1 MDEIKY
7 YCYICDE
14 ELTDTNNSDEHIILN
29 SIGGHLH
36 SKQLL
41 CKKCN
46 SKLGD
51 TADAKLAEDLS
62 FYTDMLK
69 VKKVRKNPH
78 KQIMLDDEG
87 CEVVVNEAGAK
98 IELRRPYKKIDKDKG
113 QDNIRIHITARN
125 EKELMGILNSL
136 VREGTISQE
145 EADKLINKAVTIEY
159 RPILHKR
166 NSISQEAFPSI
177 IKSAVNYYLYKTQ
190 DTPRIKHLIP
200 YILGEKDA
208 KEVLYLHHF
217 KKLPYDETKEGVT
230 HMIHIEG
237 DKDTALLYAMMEY
250 YGIFIYIVVLDSD
263 YHGDY
268 INETYT
274 YDTIEGCEI
283 NRTFSLPLTLEDL
296 NVFREQPYDE
306 YVKNLPYIKERCD
319 RVMNIWQRRKDHE
332 ELSKTIEKAFG
343 KYPDGC
349 IITQEMISKIEDE
362 IMKFIENKLSS
373 QIQ

>member
-69 VKKVRKNPH
+69 VKKVRNNPH

-87 CEVVVNEAGAK
+87 HEVVVNEAGAR
-98 IELRRPYKKIDKDKG
+98 IELRRPYKNIDKEEG
-113 QDNIRIHITARN
+113 LNNIRIQITARN
-125 EKELMGILNSL
+125 KKELMGILNSI
-136 VREGTISQE
+136 VREGTIHQE
-145 EADKLINKAVTIEY
+145 EADKLINKAVTIEH
-159 RPILHKR
+159 RPILHKQI
-166 NSISQEAFPSI
+166 SISQEAFPSI

-208 KEVLYLHHF
+208 KEVLYLHHL
-217 KKLPYDETKEGVT
+217 KELPYDETKEEVT

-237 DKDTALLYAMMEY
+237 CKDTALLYAMMEY

-283 NRTFSLPLTLEDL
+283 NRSFSLPLTLEDL
-296 NVFREQPYDE
+296 NVFREQPHDE
-306 YVKNLPYIKERCD
+306 YVKYLPYIKERCN
-319 RVMNIWQRRKDHE
+319 RVMNIWQRRNDHE
-332 ELSKTIEKAFG
+332 ELSKIIEKAFG

-349 IITQEMISKIEDE
+349 IITQEMISEIVDE

>member
-69 VKKVRKNPH
+69 VKKVRNNPH

-87 CEVVVNEAGAK
+87 HEVVVNEAGAK
-98 IELRRPYKKIDKDKG
+98 IELRRPYKNIDKEEG
-113 QDNIRIHITARN
+113 LNNIRIQITARN
-125 EKELMGILNSL
+125 KKELMGILNSI
-136 VREGTISQE
+136 VREGTIHQE
-145 EADKLINKAVTIEY
+145 EADKLINKAVTIEH
-159 RPILHKR
+159 RPILHKQI
-166 NSISQEAFPSI
+166 SISQEAFPSI

-200 YILGEKDA
+200 YILGEKGA
-208 KEVLYLHHF
+208 KEVLYLHHL
-217 KKLPYDETKEGVT
+217 KELPYDETKEEVT

-237 DKDTALLYAMMEY
+237 CKDTALLYAMMEY

-283 NRTFSLPLTLEDL
+283 NRSFSLPLTLEDL
-296 NVFREQPYDE
+296 NVFREQPHDE
-306 YVKNLPYIKERCD
+306 YVKYLPYIKERCD
-319 RVMNIWQRRKDHE
+319 RVMNIWQRRNDHE
-332 ELSKTIEKAFG
+332 ELSKIIEKAFG

-349 IITQEMISKIEDE
+349 IITQEMISEIVDE

>member
-69 VKKVRKNPH
+69 VKKVRNNPH

-87 CEVVVNEAGAK
+87 HEVVVNEAGAK
-98 IELRRPYKKIDKDKG
+98 IELRRPYKNIDKEEG
-113 QDNIRIHITARN
+113 LNNIRIQITARN
-125 EKELMGILNSL
+125 KKELMGILNSI
-136 VREGTISQE
+136 VREGTIHQE
-145 EADKLINKAVTIEY
+145 EADKLINKAVTIEH
-159 RPILHKR
+159 RPILHKQI
-166 NSISQEAFPSI
+166 SISQEAFPSI

-208 KEVLYLHHF
+208 KEVLYLHHL
-217 KKLPYDETKEGVT
+217 KELPYDETKEEVT

-237 DKDTALLYAMMEY
+237 CRDTALLYAMMEY

-283 NRTFSLPLTLEDL
+283 NRSFSLPLTLEDL
-296 NVFREQPYDE
+296 NVFREQPHDE
-306 YVKNLPYIKERCD
+306 YVKYLPYIKERCD
-319 RVMNIWQRRKDHE
+319 RVMNIWQRRNDHE
-332 ELSKTIEKAFG
+332 ELSKIIEKAFG

-349 IITQEMISKIEDE
+349 IITQEMISEIVDE

>member
-69 VKKVRKNPH
+69 VKKVRNNPH
-78 KQIMLDDEG
+78 KQIMLDDESH
-87 CEVVVNEAGAK
+87 EVVVNEAGAK
-98 IELRRPYKKIDKDKG
+98 IELRRPYKNIDKEEG
-113 QDNIRIHITARN
+113 LNNIRIQITARN
-125 EKELMGILNSL
+125 KKELMGILNSI
-136 VREGTISQE
+136 VREGTIHQE
-145 EADKLINKAVTIEY
+145 EADKLINKAVTIEH
-159 RPILHKR
+159 RPILHKQI
-166 NSISQEAFPSI
+166 SISQEAFPSI

-208 KEVLYLHHF
+208 KEVLYLHHL
-217 KKLPYDETKEGVT
+217 KELPYDETKEEVT

-237 DKDTALLYAMMEY
+237 CKDTALLYAMMEY

-283 NRTFSLPLTLEDL
+283 NRSFSLPLTLEDL
-296 NVFREQPYDE
+296 NVFREQPHDE
-306 YVKNLPYIKERCD
+306 YVKYLPYIKERCD
-319 RVMNIWQRRKDHE
+319 RVMNIWQRRNDHE
-332 ELSKTIEKAFG
+332 ELSKIIEKAFG

-349 IITQEMISKIEDE
+349 IITQEMISEIVDE

>member
-69 VKKVRKNPH
+69 VKKVRNNPH

-87 CEVVVNEAGAK
+87 HEVVVNEAGAK
-98 IELRRPYKKIDKDKG
+98 IELRRPYKNIDKEEG
-113 QDNIRIHITARN
+113 LNNIRIQITARN
-125 EKELMGILNSL
+125 KKELMGILNSIA
-136 VREGTISQE
+136 REGTIHQE
-145 EADKLINKAVTIEY
+145 EADKLINKAVTIEH
-159 RPILHKR
+159 RPILHKQI
-166 NSISQEAFPSI
+166 SISQEAFPSI

-208 KEVLYLHHF
+208 KEVLYLHHL
-217 KKLPYDETKEGVT
+217 KELPYDETKEEVT

-237 DKDTALLYAMMEY
+237 CKDTALLYAMMEY

-283 NRTFSLPLTLEDL
+283 NRSFSLPLTLEDL
-296 NVFREQPYDE
+296 NVFREQPHDE
-306 YVKNLPYIKERCD
+306 YVKYLPYIKERCD
-319 RVMNIWQRRKDHE
+319 RVMNIWQRRNDHE
-332 ELSKTIEKAFG
+332 ELLKIIEKAFG

-349 IITQEMISKIEDE
+349 IITQEMISEIVDE

>member
-51 TADAKLAEDLS
+51 TPDAKLAEDLS

-69 VKKVRKNPH
+69 VKKVRNNPH

-87 CEVVVNEAGAK
+87 HEVVVNEAGAK
-98 IELRRPYKKIDKDKG
+98 IELRRPYKNIDKEEG
-113 QDNIRIHITARN
+113 LNNIRIQITARN
-125 EKELMGILNSL
+125 KKELMGILNSI
-136 VREGTISQE
+136 VREGTIHQE
-145 EADKLINKAVTIEY
+145 EADKLINKAVTIEH
-159 RPILHKR
+159 RPILHKQI
-166 NSISQEAFPSI
+166 SISQEAFPSI

-208 KEVLYLHHF
+208 KEVLYLHHL
-217 KKLPYDETKEGVT
+217 KELPYDETKEEVT

-237 DKDTALLYAMMEY
+237 CKDTALLYAMMEY

-283 NRTFSLPLTLEDL
+283 NRSFSLPLTLEDL
-296 NVFREQPYDE
+296 NVFREQPHDE
-306 YVKNLPYIKERCD
+306 YVKYLPYIKERCD
-319 RVMNIWQRRKDHE
+319 RVMNIWQRRNDHE
-332 ELSKTIEKAFG
+332 ELSKIIEKAFG

-349 IITQEMISKIEDE
+349 IITQEMISEIVDE

>member
-69 VKKVRKNPH
+69 VKKVRNNPH

-87 CEVVVNEAGAK
+87 HEVVVNEAGAK
-98 IELRRPYKKIDKDKG
+98 IELRRPYKNIDKEEG
-113 QDNIRIHITARN
+113 LNNIRIQITARN
-125 EKELMGILNSL
+125 KKELMGILNSI
-136 VREGTISQE
+136 VREGTIHQE
-145 EADKLINKAVTIEY
+145 EADKLINKAVTIEH
-159 RPILHKR
+159 RPILHKQI
-166 NSISQEAFPSI
+166 SISQEAFPSI

-208 KEVLYLHHF
+208 KEVLYLHHL
-217 KKLPYDETKEGVT
+217 KELPYDETKEEVT

-237 DKDTALLYAMMEY
+237 CKDTALLYAMMEY

-283 NRTFSLPLTLEDL
+283 NRSFSLPLTLEDL
-296 NVFREQPYDE
+296 NVFREQPHDE
-306 YVKNLPYIKERCD
+306 YVKYLPYIKERCD
-319 RVMNIWQRRKDHE
+319 RVMNIWQRRNDHE
-332 ELSKTIEKAFG
+332 ELLKIIEKAFG

-349 IITQEMISKIEDE
+349 IITQEMISEIVDE

>member
-1 MDEIKY
+1 MKEIKY

-29 SIGGHLH
+29 AIGGHLH
-36 SKQLL
+36 SNKLL

-46 SKLGD
+46 NTLGD
-51 TADAKLAEDLS
+51 SADAKLAEDLS

-87 CEVVVNEAGAK
+87 REVAVYNAGEK
-98 IELRRPYKKIDKDKG
+98 IELRRSYVDKKENQG
-113 QDNIRIHITARN
+113 NISIHITARN
-125 EKELMGILNSL
+125 EKELKGIFNGLI
-136 VREGTISQE
+136 RKGTISQE
-145 EADKLINKAVTIEY
+145 EADKLIEKAVTVEHK
-159 RPILHKR
+159 PILHKR
-166 NSISQEAFPSI
+166 NCISQEAFPSI
-177 IKSAVNYYLYKTQ
+177 IKSAVNYYLFKTQ

-200 YILGEKDA
+200 YIVGEKDT

-217 KKLPYDETKEGVT
+217 KELPYDETKEEVT

-237 DKDTALLYAMMEY
+237 SKDTALLYAMMEY
-250 YGIFIYIVVLDSD
+250 YGIFIYIVVLDSN
-263 YHGDY
+263 YHGDD

-274 YDTIEGCEI
+274 YDTVKGCEI
-283 NRTFSLPLTLEDL
+283 TRTFSLPLTLEEL

-306 YVKNLPYIKERCD
+306 YVKNLPYIEERCN
-319 RVMNIWQRRKDHE
+319 RVMNIWQRRKDYE
-332 ELSKTIEKAFG
+332 ELSKTIENAFG
-343 KYPDGC
+343 KYPEGC
-349 IITQEMISKIEDE
+349 VITEEMISEIGDE
-362 IMKFIENKLSS
+362 IMKFVENKLSS

>member
-1 MDEIKY
+1 M
-7 YCYICDE
+7 
-14 ELTDTNNSDEHIILN
+14 
-29 SIGGHLH
+29 
-36 SKQLL
+36 
-41 CKKCN
+41 
-46 SKLGD
+46 
-51 TADAKLAEDLS
+51 
-62 FYTDMLK
+62 
-69 VKKVRKNPH
+69 
-78 KQIMLDDEG
+78 
-87 CEVVVNEAGAK
+87 
-98 IELRRPYKKIDKDKG
+98 
-113 QDNIRIHITARN
+113 
-125 EKELMGILNSL
+125 
-136 VREGTISQE
+136 
-145 EADKLINKAVTIEY
+145 
-159 RPILHKR
+159 
-166 NSISQEAFPSI
+166 
-177 IKSAVNYYLYKTQ
+177 
-190 DTPRIKHLIP
+190 
-200 YILGEKDA
+200 
-208 KEVLYLHHF
+208 
-217 KKLPYDETKEGVT
+217 KLPYDETKEGVT

-349 IITQEMISKIEDE
+349 IITQEMISEIEDE
-362 IMKFIENKLSS
+362 IMKFIEKKLSS

>member
-69 VKKVRKNPH
+69 VKKIRNNPH

-87 CEVVVNEAGAK
+87 HEVVVNEAGAK
-98 IELRRPYKKIDKDKG
+98 IELRRPYKNIDKEEG
-113 QDNIRIHITARN
+113 LNNIRIQITARN
-125 EKELMGILNSL
+125 KKELMGILNSI
-136 VREGTISQE
+136 VREGTIHQE
-145 EADKLINKAVTIEY
+145 EADKLINKAVTIEH
-159 RPILHKR
+159 RPILHKQI
-166 NSISQEAFPSI
+166 SISQEAFPSI

-208 KEVLYLHHF
+208 KEVLYLHHL
-217 KKLPYDETKEGVT
+217 KELPYDETKEEVT

-237 DKDTALLYAMMEY
+237 CKDTALLYAMMEY

-283 NRTFSLPLTLEDL
+283 NRSFSLPLTLEDL
-296 NVFREQPYDE
+296 NVFREQPHDE
-306 YVKNLPYIKERCD
+306 YVKYLPYIKERCD
-319 RVMNIWQRRKDHE
+319 RVMNIWQRRNDHE
-332 ELSKTIEKAFG
+332 ELSKIIEKAFG

-349 IITQEMISKIEDE
+349 IITQEMISEIVDE

>member
-69 VKKVRKNPH
+69 VKKVRNNPH

-87 CEVVVNEAGAK
+87 HEVVVNEAGAK
-98 IELRRPYKKIDKDKG
+98 IELRRPYKNIDKEEG
-113 QDNIRIHITARN
+113 LNNIRIQITARN
-125 EKELMGILNSL
+125 KKELMGILNSI
-136 VREGTISQE
+136 VREGTIHQE
-145 EADKLINKAVTIEY
+145 EADKLINKAVTIEH
-159 RPILHKR
+159 RPILHKQI
-166 NSISQEAFPSI
+166 SISQEAFPSI

-208 KEVLYLHHF
+208 KEVLYLHHL
-217 KKLPYDETKEGVT
+217 KELPYDETKEEVT

-237 DKDTALLYAMMEY
+237 CRDTALLYAMMEY

-283 NRTFSLPLTLEDL
+283 NRSFSLPLTLEDL
-296 NVFREQPYDE
+296 NVFREQPHDE
-306 YVKNLPYIKERCD
+306 YVKYLPYIKERCD
-319 RVMNIWQRRKDHE
+319 RVMNIWQRRNDHE
-332 ELSKTIEKAFG
+332 ELSKIIEKAFG

-349 IITQEMISKIEDE
+349 IITGSVK
-362 IMKFIENKLSS
+362 
-373 QIQ
+373 

>member
-1 MDEIKY
+1 MEEIKY

-29 SIGGHLH
+29 AIGGHLH
-36 SKQLL
+36 SNKLL
-41 CKKCN
+41 CKRCN
-46 SKLGD
+46 NTLGGN
-51 TADAKLAEDLS
+51 ADAKWAEDLS

-87 CEVVVNEAGAK
+87 REVAVYNAGEK
-98 IELRRPYKKIDKDKG
+98 IELRRPYVDKEENQG
-113 QDNIRIHITARN
+113 NISIHITARN
-125 EKELMGILNSL
+125 EKELKGILNGL
-136 VREGTISQE
+136 IREGTISQE
-145 EADKLINKAVTIEY
+145 EADKLIEKAVSIKQK
-159 RPILHKR
+159 PILHKR
-166 NSISQEAFPSI
+166 NCISQEAFPSI
-177 IKSAVNYYLYKTQ
+177 IKSAVNYYLFKTQ

-200 YILGEKDA
+200 YIVGEKDA

-217 KKLPYDETKEGVT
+217 KKLPYDDTKEEVT

-237 DKDTALLYAMMEY
+237 SKDTALLYAMMEY
-250 YGIFIYIVVLDSD
+250 YGIFIYIVVLDSN
-263 YHGDY
+263 YHGDD

-274 YDTIEGCEI
+274 YDTVEGCEI
-283 NRTFSLPLTLEDL
+283 TRTFSLPLTLEEL

-306 YVKNLPYIKERCD
+306 YVKNLPYIEERCD

-332 ELSKTIEKAFG
+332 ELSKTIEKAFV

-349 IITQEMISKIEDE
+349 VITEEMISEIGDE
-362 IMKFIENKLSS
+362 IMKFVENKLSS
-373 QIQ
+373 QI

>member
-41 CKKCN
+41 CKRCN

-87 CEVVVNEAGAK
+87 REVVVNEAGAK

-145 EADKLINKAVTIEY
+145 EADKLINKAVTSEY

-177 IKSAVNYYLYKTQ
+177 C
-190 DTPRIKHLIP
+190 
-200 YILGEKDA
+200 
-208 KEVLYLHHF
+208 
-217 KKLPYDETKEGVT
+217 
-230 HMIHIEG
+230 HI
-237 DKDTALLYAMMEY
+237 
-250 YGIFIYIVVLDSD
+250 
-263 YHGDY
+263 
-268 INETYT
+268 
-274 YDTIEGCEI
+274 
-283 NRTFSLPLTLEDL
+283 RT
-296 NVFREQPYDE
+296 
-306 YVKNLPYIKERCD
+306 
-319 RVMNIWQRRKDHE
+319 
-332 ELSKTIEKAFG
+332 
-343 KYPDGC
+343 
-349 IITQEMISKIEDE
+349 
-362 IMKFIENKLSS
+362 
-373 QIQ
+373 

>member
-69 VKKVRKNPH
+69 VKKVRNNPH

-87 CEVVVNEAGAK
+87 HEVVVNEAGAK
-98 IELRRPYKKIDKDKG
+98 IELRRPYKNIDKEEG
-113 QDNIRIHITARN
+113 LNNIRIQITARN
-125 EKELMGILNSL
+125 KKELMGILNSI
-136 VREGTISQE
+136 VREGTIHQE
-145 EADKLINKAVTIEY
+145 EADKLINKAVTIEH
-159 RPILHKR
+159 RPILHKQI
-166 NSISQEAFPSI
+166 SISQEAFPSI

-208 KEVLYLHHF
+208 KEVLYLHHL
-217 KKLPYDETKEGVT
+217 KELPYDETKEEVT

-237 DKDTALLYAMMEY
+237 CKDTALLYAMMEY

-283 NRTFSLPLTLEDL
+283 NRSFSLPLTLEDL
-296 NVFREQPYDE
+296 NVFREQPHDE
-306 YVKNLPYIKERCD
+306 YVKYLPYIKERCD
-319 RVMNIWQRRKDHE
+319 RVMNIWQRRNDHE
-332 ELSKTIEKAFG
+332 ELSKIIEKAFG

-349 IITQEMISKIEDE
+349 IITQEMISEIVDE

>member
-69 VKKVRKNPH
+69 VKKVRNNPH

-87 CEVVVNEAGAK
+87 HEVVVNEAGAK
-98 IELRRPYKKIDKDKG
+98 IKLRRPYKNIDKEEG
-113 QDNIRIHITARN
+113 LNNIRIQITARN
-125 EKELMGILNSL
+125 KKELMGILNSI
-136 VREGTISQE
+136 VREGTIHQE
-145 EADKLINKAVTIEY
+145 EADKLINKAVTIEH
-159 RPILHKR
+159 RPILHKQI
-166 NSISQEAFPSI
+166 SISQEAFPSI

-208 KEVLYLHHF
+208 KEVLYLHHL
-217 KKLPYDETKEGVT
+217 KELPYDETKEEVT

-237 DKDTALLYAMMEY
+237 CKDTALLYAMMEY

-283 NRTFSLPLTLEDL
+283 NRSFSLPLTLEDL
-296 NVFREQPYDE
+296 NVFREQPHDE
-306 YVKNLPYIKERCD
+306 YVKYLPYIKERCD
-319 RVMNIWQRRKDHE
+319 RVMNIWQRRNDHE
-332 ELSKTIEKAFG
+332 ELSKIIEKAFG

-349 IITQEMISKIEDE
+349 IITQEMISEIVDE

>member
-69 VKKVRKNPH
+69 VKKVRNNPH

-87 CEVVVNEAGAK
+87 HEVVVNEAGAK
-98 IELRRPYKKIDKDKG
+98 IELRRPYKNIDKEEG
-113 QDNIRIHITARN
+113 LNNIRIQITARN
-125 EKELMGILNSL
+125 KKELMGILNSI
-136 VREGTISQE
+136 VREGTIHQE
-145 EADKLINKAVTIEY
+145 EADKLINKAVTIEH
-159 RPILHKR
+159 RPILHKQI
-166 NSISQEAFPSI
+166 SISQEAFPSI

-208 KEVLYLHHF
+208 KEVLYLHHL
-217 KKLPYDETKEGVT
+217 KELPYDETKEEVT

-237 DKDTALLYAMMEY
+237 CKDTALLYAMMEY

-283 NRTFSLPLTLEDL
+283 NRSFSLPLTLEDL
-296 NVFREQPYDE
+296 NVFREQPHDE
-306 YVKNLPYIKERCD
+306 YVKYLPYIKERCD
-319 RVMNIWQRRKDHE
+319 RVMNIWQRRNDHE
-332 ELSKTIEKAFG
+332 ELSKIIEKAFG

-349 IITQEMISKIEDE
+349 IITQEMISEIVDE

-373 QIQ
+373 QFQ